1 MSIIRPASG
10 VGRSLKLTISKG
22 LYPRYFHRRWMITK
36 KESKD
41 LSIVEEETIFYD
53 EKMPSKEDNNMIREN
68 SDKPNFIG
76 KVNEDVKIV
85 VADDKEDNN
94 KTLMKNMCYLC
105 SILQMIP
112 VNSIVCKVSLATG
125 FTVMFLFNAEYFSL
139 KWLFSFR

>member
-1 MSIIRPASG
+1 
-10 VGRSLKLTISKG
+10 
-22 LYPRYFHRRWMITK
+22 
-36 KESKD
+36 
-41 LSIVEEETIFYD
+41 
-53 EKMPSKEDNNMIREN
+53 MIREN

-76 KVNEDVKIV
+76 RRMSKILDPIDLTKIDNEDVKIV

-139 KWLFSFR
+139 RWLFSFR